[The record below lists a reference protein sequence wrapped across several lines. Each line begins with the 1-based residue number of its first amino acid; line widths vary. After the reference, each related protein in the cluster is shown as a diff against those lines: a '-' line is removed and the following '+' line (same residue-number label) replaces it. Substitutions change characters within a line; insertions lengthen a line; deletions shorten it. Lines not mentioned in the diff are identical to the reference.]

1 MIIFT
6 TLRSIPDNYL
16 EYKRIKHLMIYNLS
30 SSYADNNIINL
41 NALIPSIEYIPE
53 SVLTGDCA
61 DANFDI
67 AYHQYIFNNELAFC
81 QFMQMIVPVYMDPD
95 ILVQVLIEDS
105 PYRNAI
111 AESIAKLIQQRY
123 GYNIYYVY
131 NLEDFLYIEESDFTP
146 QGLLAL
152 DADVDRYR
160 SIEYYENGISEDEY
174 AI

>member
-1 MIIFT
+1 
-6 TLRSIPDNYL
+6 
-16 EYKRIKHLMIYNLS
+16 
-30 SSYADNNIINL
+30 
-41 NALIPSIEYIPE
+41 
-53 SVLTGDCA
+53 
-61 DANFDI
+61 
-67 AYHQYIFNNELAFC
+67 
-81 QFMQMIVPVYMDPD
+81 MIVPVYMDPD

-160 SIEYYENGISEDEY
+160 SIAYYENGIS
-174 AI
+174 